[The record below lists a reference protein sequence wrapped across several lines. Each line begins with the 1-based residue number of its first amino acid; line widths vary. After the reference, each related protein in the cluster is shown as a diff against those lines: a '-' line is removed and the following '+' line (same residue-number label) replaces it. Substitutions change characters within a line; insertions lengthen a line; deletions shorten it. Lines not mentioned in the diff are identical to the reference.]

1 MAEFG
6 IGTSRPASTMS
17 VLYSASRPLRRTVLT
32 NQGSRL
38 CFRKS
43 LHASSIIYN
52 EAKSSEESNS
62 PPAPENDTLPLL
74 NRPLGVRKRPT
85 TDIKPTVERIKD
97 FMNHDALMAQRRHLI
112 KEAGKGYFHDL
123 NMTRKNGGKTWIAPK
138 VLIREDKSL
147 YLPNISGTSLED
159 GEKKDT
165 TTMCFGKISIL
176 AMIGTQISEAHV
188 KSFTYAAHPRFSS
201 NPLYQFVQINLQEN
215 LLKSLLVKVYSR
227 SLRGVV
233 PRELRPTYL
242 ISNQNMEYLRDPL
255 GMTNSKVGYV
265 FLIDENLK
273 IRWAG
278 SGDATLEEAQSLES
292 RTAVLL
298 KRLEEKKEKEKL
310 ARSEEEATG
319 AAQA

>member
-1 MAEFG
+1 
-6 IGTSRPASTMS
+6 MS

-52 EAKSSEESNS
+52 EAKSSEESNN

-85 TDIKPTVERIKD
+85 TDIKPTVARLKD
-97 FMNHDALMAQRRHLI
+97 FMNHDALMAQRRHFNQPTLRPRI

-123 NMTRKNGGKTWIAPK
+123 NMTRKHGGKTWIAPK

-292 RTAVLL
+292 CTAVLL
-298 KRLEEKKEKEKL
+298 KRLEEKKQKEKL
-310 ARSEEEATG
+310 APSEEETSG
-319 AAQA
+319 VAQA